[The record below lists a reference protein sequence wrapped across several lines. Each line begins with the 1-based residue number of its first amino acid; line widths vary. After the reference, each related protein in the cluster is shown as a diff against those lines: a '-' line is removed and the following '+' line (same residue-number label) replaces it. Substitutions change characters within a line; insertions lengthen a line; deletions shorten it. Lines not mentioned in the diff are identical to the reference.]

1 MSDYRQSTNRVS
13 ILRLVSLQTRLL
25 LAFTVLL
32 FAVAGLMSYF
42 HVRTAQRLLTEI
54 GDDLQDIGNTVHL
67 STQKLSADKG
77 PDREKLE
84 SFVKE
89 ALAQKNVREVHVISS
104 HQEIVAS
111 SNPSKLGRKVKLTGK
126 EIVIREELGTPDTA
140 GRNLHYD
147 IRVPILRDQQ
157 VIGVVQTSV
166 LLPDFRGLVREALI
180 KNLVIALMALLLAFA
195 ASSYLLHRLNKPLRT
210 LSVAA
215 TKVAGGDL
223 ALRLPEL
230 PRNDEMAKLNIAFN
244 AMVERL
250 AERRSMQDRLRQLE
264 RQSLVSEMAASL
276 AHEIRNPLNLIN
288 LTAGHLE
295 ESFTPADPEK
305 QPHFEELMKSLQGE
319 VRHLNQV
326 VHHFLS
332 ASRPGRLH
340 QERFALRELVEEAR
354 VLLRPQFSLKNA
366 ELRNEVGEA
375 LQLRADKEQMR
386 LLLLNLLLNAVEA
399 VPEKGWIAVEARSD
413 TDKSGKGWVNL
424 YVRDNGT
431 GIHPDDVE
439 RVFDAYFTRKDTGV
453 GLGLALVKRIAEEH
467 GGSVLASNGP
477 DGGACFEIRIPGE
490 V

>member
-1 MSDYRQSTNRVS
+1 M
-13 ILRLVSLQTRLL
+13 SLQTRLL
-25 LAFTVLL
+25 IAFTALVIT
-32 FAVAGLMSYF
+32 VAGLMSYF
-42 HVRTAQRLLTEI
+42 HVRTAQGLLTEI
-54 GDDLQDIGNTVHL
+54 SDDLQEIGNTVHL

-84 SFVKE
+84 SFIKE
-89 ALAQKNVREVHVISS
+89 AAAQKNVREVHVISS
-104 HQEIVAS
+104 YQEIVAS
-111 SNPSKLGRKVKLTGK
+111 SNPSKLGHKAKLTGK
-126 EIVIREELGTPDTA
+126 EIIIREELGSPDTS
-140 GRNLHYD
+140 GKNLHYD

-166 LLPDFRGLVREALI
+166 LLPDFRGLVREALV
-180 KNLVIALMALLLAFA
+180 KNLVIALVALLLAFL

-210 LSVAA
+210 LSAA
-215 TKVAGGDL
+215 VTKVAGGDL

-230 PRNDEMAKLNIAFN
+230 PHNDEMAKLNTAFN

-250 AERRSMQDRLRQLE
+250 AERRTMQDRLRQLE

-295 ESFTPADPEK
+295 GSFVPANPDK
-305 QPHFEELMKSLQGE
+305 RVHFEELMKSLQGE

-340 QERFALRELVEEAR
+340 QELFPLHELIEEAR
-354 VLLRPQFSLKNA
+354 VLLRPQLSTKEVELINDVEGSLH
-366 ELRNEVGEA
+366 
-375 LQLRADKEQMR
+375 LRADKEQMR

-399 VPEKGWIAVEARSD
+399 VPETGRIHVEAVLNID
-413 TDKSGKGWVNL
+413 EWGKEWISLRVL
-424 YVRDNGT
+424 DNGA
-431 GIHPDDVE
+431 GIVHEDLE
-439 RVFDAYFTRKDTGV
+439 HVFDAYFTRKETGV

-467 GGSVLASNGP
+467 GGSARASNQSN
-477 DGGACFEIRIPGE
+477 GGASFEIRIPKE
-490 V
+490 VG

>member
-1 MSDYRQSTNRVS
+1 M
-13 ILRLVSLQTRLL
+13 SLQTRLL
-25 LAFTVLL
+25 IAFTLL
-32 FAVAGLMSYF
+32 VITVAGLMSYF
-42 HVRTAQRLLTEI
+42 HVRTAEGLLAEI
-54 GDDLQDIGNTVHL
+54 GDDLQEIGNTVHL

-84 SFVKE
+84 KFIKE
-89 ALAQKNVREVHVISS
+89 ATAQKNVREVHVISS

-111 SNPSKLGRKVKLTGK
+111 SNPSKLGRKAKLTGK
-126 EIVIREELGTPDTA
+126 EIVIREELGSPDTL

-166 LLPDFRGLVREALI
+166 LLPDFRGLVREALV
-180 KNLVIALMALLLAFA
+180 KNLVIALVALLLAFV

-210 LSVAA
+210 LSIAA

-250 AERRSMQDRLRQLE
+250 AERRTMQDRLRQLE

-288 LTAGHLE
+288 LTAGHLGD
-295 ESFTPADPEK
+295 SFAPANPDK
-305 QPHFEELMKSLQGE
+305 RAHFEELMKSLQGE

-340 QERFALRELVEEAR
+340 QESFLLREFIEEVR
-354 VLLRPQFSLKNA
+354 VLLRPQLSTKQVELINGVENSLW
-366 ELRNEVGEA
+366 LY
-375 LQLRADKEQMR
+375 ADKEQMR

-399 VPEKGWIAVEARSD
+399 VLEKGRIDVDAVSNMDEW
-413 TDKSGKGWVNL
+413 GKEWVNL
-424 YVRDNGT
+424 RVADNG
-431 GIHPDDVE
+431 GGVAHEDLE
-439 RVFDAYFTRKDTGV
+439 HVFDAYFTRKETGV

-467 GGSVLASNGP
+467 GGTAQVFNQSS
-477 DGGACFEIRIPGE
+477 GGACFEIRIPRGAG
-490 V
+490 